1 MKITKPDSMPQIMI
15 SGEYDITSSM
25 ESFLIFLATIIGVR
39 TNLCK

>member
-1 MKITKPDSMPQIMI
+1 MKIIKHDSIPQIMT
-15 SGEYDITSSM
+15 SVEYDITSSM